1 MGSVSINDK
10 IIKYGSKKRNKM
22 RKLKVFTDISQLATT
37 TDIENIQ
44 TKPMNRPLSS
54 IYYDTIRSLRIKTE
68 SVHQYPTYK

>member
-22 RKLKVFTDISQLATT
+22 RKLKVFTDI
-37 TDIENIQ
+37 ENIQ
-44 TKPMNRPLSS
+44 TKSMNRPLSS
-54 IYYDTIRSLRIKTE
+54 IYYDTIRSLKIKTE